1 MIDIIHSMVI
11 IIPKQGATLGAVS
24 REPCVADENSVRW
37 GRWGETGG
45 RGRAGGRE
53 VDGRYLER

>member
-1 MIDIIHSMVI
+1 MVI